1 MPPAAPV
8 PPRSTPGNP
17 PTRPSPRGTAC
28 APRMSCASTRTPRRP
43 SRPGWPAR
51 SRGRSTRASTSTPT
65 ASTQSSPPPPPP
77 PPPPGRAGGPGALGG
92 PFAPSLNES
101 PDSEYAELTAA
112 AAAYTGVDPGEIV
125 VGAGADEVLDIIAKT
140 FLPAAGAAIVPIPTY
155 GMYGVLTSQRA
166 ARAIAVPR
174 RGTDGA
180 FGLDLDRLLPL
191 QAEAQ
196 VVWLAVPNNPT
207 GADEPEANLLA
218 LLDAA
223 AALGPKAPAIV
234 VDEAY
239 HEFTGRTAI
248 PLRDRYPHL
257 IVVRTLSKAFALPGI
272 RIGYAVA
279 ARATIARLE
288 RVRPPGSVSTVSAT
302 IGAGGAAGA
311 GGAGAGGGGGGGGR
325 GGSGSRGGRPARRP
339 PPPSTA
345 SARPTCAPAWAS
357 TTTCGPRSPT
367 TPWWTSPWPRPAT
380 SRWTSTTRSRT
391 SPSSWAVPSRRRS
404 ATAPVSA
411 ASATRP
417 CPWTRRSRAPSW
429 TAPGGRTPCSTWPS
443 AASGSAPSRR
453 SSSSTPSRRSRA
465 RPA

>member
-1 MPPAAPV
+1 MTDAARRTGTTQVYTWEPSNQAIAARYGVHPEDVVRFDTNTSPAE
-8 PPRSTPGNP
+8 
-17 PTRPSPRGTAC
+17 
-28 APRMSCASTRTPRRP
+28 
-43 SRPGWPAR
+43 PA
-51 SRGRSTRASTSTPT
+51 GLA
-65 ASTQSSPPPPPP
+65 
-77 PPPPGRAGGPGALGG
+77 GALAG
-92 PFAPSLNES
+92 PFDPSLNEY

-174 RGTDGA
+174 RGADGA

-191 QAEAQ
+191 LAEAQ

-223 AALGPKAPAIV
+223 AALGPQAPAIV

-279 ARATIARLE
+279 ARGAVARLE
-288 RVRPPGSVSTVSAT
+288 RVRPPGSVSTISAT
-302 IGAGGAAGA
+302 IGAAALRAPATAVENVRRLVEERGRFAAALTAAGWTPHPSVTNFLLVRIGSHEQA
-311 GGAGAGGGGGGGGR
+311 EEAAERLLHR
-325 GGSGSRGGRPARRP
+325 GLVPRTFGPANPLRGHLRL
-339 PPPSTA
+339 T
-345 SARPTCAPAWAS
+345 
-357 TTTCGPRSPT
+357 
-367 TPWWTSPWPRPAT
+367 
-380 SRWTSTTRSRT
+380 
-391 SPSSWAVPSRRRS
+391 VRS
-404 ATAPVSA
+404 AAENVRLIEA
-411 ASATRP
+411 IGA
-417 CPWTRRSRAPSW
+417 
-429 TAPGGRTPCSTWPS
+429 
-443 AASGSAPSRR
+443 
-453 SSSSTPSRRSRA
+453 
-465 RPA
+465 